1 MNRDE
6 LLEYVK
12 EFLRRAI
19 ATRLKIEKEH
29 LFTTPKAQ
37 AAVERCLITVIAIA
51 ENDGLDGAID
61 DLGRR
66 HLTLGETVSR
76 KDVRKEVEAC
86 YNTFRVEV
94 DGLTTMRKITRPQTE
109 SKVLWTVLRER
120 VPIGSDYDD
129 NWVQAADAWILR
141 GEKLDT
147 VLGTATICSFLNP
160 GDEAEFVQ
168 ELIQTEVAKRK
179 IPRHKISPCKTNRNE
194 SAL

>member
-19 ATRLKIEKEH
+19 ATTLKIEKEH
-29 LFTTPKAQ
+29 LVTTPKAQ
-37 AAVERCLITVIAIA
+37 DAVERCLIAVIAIA

-61 DLGRR
+61 DLCRR
-66 HLTLGETVSR
+66 HSALGETVSR

-86 YNTFRVEV
+86 YNSFRVEV
-94 DGLTTMRKITRPQTE
+94 DGLTTMRTITRSQTE

-129 NWVQAADAWILR
+129 DWLQAADAWILR
-141 GEKLDT
+141 GEKLDK
-147 VLGTATICSFLNP
+147 VLGTATICSFSNP
-160 GDEAEFVQ
+160 DDEATFVRR
-168 ELIQTEVAKRK
+168 LIEMEVAKR
-179 IPRHKISPCKTNRNE
+179 INPN
-194 SAL
+194 A